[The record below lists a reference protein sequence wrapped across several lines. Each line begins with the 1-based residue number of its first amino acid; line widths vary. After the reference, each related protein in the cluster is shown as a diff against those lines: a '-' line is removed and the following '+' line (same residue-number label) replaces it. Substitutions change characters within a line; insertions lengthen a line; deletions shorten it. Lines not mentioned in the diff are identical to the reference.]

1 MSAASIAC
9 HISLRV
15 IPKPGVN
22 PDSRNQ
28 GSRAEIQRL
37 LNGQLAAAYGARGLA
52 VQFHQEKAMQ
62 KERAGKWLAI
72 SALVAVLA
80 GCAHAGEKTGAYV
93 DDAWITSK
101 IKSEMVADK
110 TVKARDITVNT
121 SKGVVTLSGTVG
133 SWEESNK
140 AAEIAHGVK
149 GVTEVENH
157 LRIE

>member
-1 MSAASIAC
+1 M
-9 HISLRV
+9 
-15 IPKPGVN
+15 
-22 PDSRNQ
+22 RN
-28 GSRAEIQRL
+28 
-37 LNGQLAAAYGARGLA
+37 
-52 VQFHQEKAMQ
+52 
-62 KERAGKWLAI
+62 ERAGKWLALG
-72 SALVAVLA
+72 ALIVVLG
-80 GCAHAGEKTGAYV
+80 GCANAGEKTGAYV

-101 IKSEMVADK
+101 VKSKMVADD

-140 AAEIAHGVK
+140 AAEIAHSIK

>member
-1 MSAASIAC
+1 M
-9 HISLRV
+9 
-15 IPKPGVN
+15 
-22 PDSRNQ
+22 RN
-28 GSRAEIQRL
+28 
-37 LNGQLAAAYGARGLA
+37 
-52 VQFHQEKAMQ
+52 
-62 KERAGKWLAI
+62 ERAGKWLALG
-72 SALVAVLA
+72 ALIVVLG
-80 GCAHAGEKTGAYV
+80 GCANAGEKTGVYV

-101 IKSEMVADK
+101 VKSKMVADD

-140 AAEIAHGVK
+140 AAEIAHSVK